1 MKYELYEDGVKMW
14 VSDDI
19 YYCTNRYGEGLFKVD
34 LIRNERKQLKG
45 TCQFSVCGLKDK
57 SKKEKIRKAVCFK

>member
-14 VSDDI
+14 VSDYV

-34 LIRNERKQLKG
+34 LIRNERKQLEG

-57 SKKEKIRKAVCFK
+57 SKKAKIRRTVIK